1 MTSGNRQRSDGF
13 PKRVQLARG
22 DHGGPKDRK
31 AKKPRMSRPDRAQ
44 QKAATSRAWKE
55 LFERFGELK
64 EREQA
69 RQRAQDGTP
78 PGGR

>member
-1 MTSGNRQRSDGF
+1 MR
-13 PKRVQLARG
+13 
-22 DHGGPKDRK
+22 
-31 AKKPRMSRPDRAQ
+31 KPRMSRPDRAQ
-44 QKAATSRAWKE
+44 QKAAISRAWKE

-69 RQRAQDGTP
+69 RQRAQGGTP